1 MTIVRRRGTAIL
13 ETPKGIL
20 VASGRKKLFLLPGGG
35 AEKWESRRRATI
47 RELREETG
55 LKADSCE
62 YLFTYNEP
70 KYTGEGKRRKIRN
83 LHKVFLVKASGC
95 PKPNYHDVHHIAYW
109 KPGSDVNIS
118 RTTRKIVGLYFEKF
132 KAQKALNLINY

>member
-1 MTIVRRRGTAIL
+1 MTIVRRRGTAIV

-20 VASGRKKLFLLPGGG
+20 VTSGRHRIFLLPGGG

-55 LKADSCE
+55 LKAYSWK

-70 KYTGEGKRRKIRN
+70 RYTLEGKRRKIRN
-83 LHKVFLVKASGC
+83 LHKVFLIKASGM
-95 PKPNYHDVHHIAYW
+95 PKPNYHDVSHIAFW
-109 KPGSDVNIS
+109 RLGSKIRIS
-118 RTTRKIVGLYFEKF
+118 RTTRLIIERYLQEF
-132 KAQKALNLINY
+132 KE